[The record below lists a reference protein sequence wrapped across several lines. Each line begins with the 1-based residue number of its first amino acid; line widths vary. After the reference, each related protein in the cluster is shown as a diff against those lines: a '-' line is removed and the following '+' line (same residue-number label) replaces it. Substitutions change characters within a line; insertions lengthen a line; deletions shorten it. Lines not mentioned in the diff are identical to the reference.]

1 MRRGVWFGIVLMV
14 LLIGAG
20 CSPQPSQDGQKV
32 LFDGL
37 TNVFD
42 NGVYYRGTQ
51 VGTIQSKE
59 TGSANVTR
67 ITIMV
72 TPDFAPWMGNHVVFF
87 VDGGRLEAVQ
97 LQAFGDPLEK
107 GAPLCGFASKAEFN
121 WFKFKTLLNDRVS
134 AARQR
139 ALALQ
144 AGLG

>member
-14 LLIGAG
+14 LLIDAG
-20 CSPQPSQDGQKV
+20 CAPQPSQDGQKV
-32 LFDGL
+32 LFDGF

-42 NGVYYRGTQ
+42 KGVYYRGTQ
-51 VGTIQSKE
+51 IGTIQSTE
-59 TGSANVTR
+59 TGSANVTQ
-67 ITIMV
+67 ITIAV
-72 TPDFAPWMGNHVVFF
+72 SPDFKPQMGNHVVFY

-107 GAPLCGFASKAEFN
+107 GTPLCGFASKAEFN

-139 ALALQ
+139 VLVLQ
-144 AGLG
+144 ARLG

>member
-20 CSPQPSQDGQKV
+20 CAPQPSQDGQKV

-37 TNVFD
+37 INVFD
-42 NGVYYRGTQ
+42 SGVYYRGMQ
-51 VGTIQSKE
+51 VGTIQSTE
-59 TGSANVTR
+59 TGSANVTQV
-67 ITIMV
+67 TIAL
-72 TPDFAPWMGNHVVFF
+72 TPDFTPRMGNHVVFY
-87 VDGGRLEAVQ
+87 VDGGRLEAVP

-121 WFKFKTLLNDRVS
+121 WFKFKTLLNDRVG

-144 AGLG
+144 ARLG